1 MIETRLLR
9 QFIAVAEELHFHKAA
24 IRLHMAQPP
33 LSQAINRLEGK
44 LGFSLF
50 TRSKRGVK
58 LTPAGGVFLDA
69 AYSTL
74 NELERGIEHARQVAE
89 GIAGKLTVTAVSITY
104 YASLLSSLRRF
115 RETFPKVQLVIKE
128 MPSASQAKAIVSGEA
143 DIAFMRKLPIAA
155 QNVESRL
162 LLNEQIVMALP
173 ADHSKADAGQI
184 DLRDFAGE
192 DFVFTPQ
199 ALGSGYH
206 SQLIALCEAAGFLPQ
221 GGAGSRAAPY
231 LDRPGG
237 LWLRRCPGAGVDCQ
251 LDHARQGRVS
261 PDRPGRRRPQSGHR
275 PVPELEHRQPITV
288 ARQFYLPARLRRHR
302 CASDHRLVAAKSIGQ
317 RLYSISHGAVAAGS
331 VVICLAPD
339 SVTLHLLRLAHQH
352 VPQSSAGAALIALM
366 MTIKPSALF
375 NYPH

>member
-115 RETFPKVQLVIKE
+115 RETIPKVQLVIKE

-162 LLNEQIVMALP
+162 LLDEQIVMALP

-206 SQLIALCEAAGFLPQ
+206 SQLIALCEAAGFYPRVVQEAAQLHTLIGLVACGFGVALVPESIANSIMRDKVVFRRI
-221 GGAGSRAAPY
+221 GPVGAAPNPAIGLY
-231 LDRPGG
+231 LSWNTDNQSP
-237 LWLRRCPGAGVDCQ
+237 LLDSFISLLDFGAT
-251 LDHARQGRVS
+251 A
-261 PDRPGRRRPQSGHR
+261 
-275 PVPELEHRQPITV
+275 VPATT
-288 ARQFYLPARLRRHR
+288 
-302 CASDHRLVAAKSIGQ
+302 D
-317 RLYSISHGAVAAGS
+317 
-331 VVICLAPD
+331 
-339 SVTLHLLRLAHQH
+339 
-352 VPQSSAGAALIALM
+352 
-366 MTIKPSALF
+366 
-375 NYPH
+375 